1 MSIKTIAIA
10 LTASFGLV
18 MAAHADHHK
27 EGGMDSMDGKPTVT
41 DIIVNSD
48 QHTTLETAV
57 VEAGL
62 AETLSADGEYT
73 VFAPTD
79 EAFAALPEGALE
91 DLLKPENRD
100 KLTSILNYHVVE
112 GYYLTRSALMAMEAV
127 GTDYPQVTAE
137 NGEQLTFHEEDDQ
150 VMIRDT
156 QGNEVKVI
164 KTGIKASNGV
174 VHVIDGVLMP

>member
-1 MSIKTIAIA
+1 MAIRNFAIA
-10 LTASFGLV
+10 MIATMGLTAT
-18 MAAHADHHK
+18 AQADHHEEMK
-27 EGGMDSMDGKPTVT
+27 EKPTIT
-41 DIIVNSD
+41 DIVVNSD

-79 EAFAALPEGALE
+79 DAFAALPEGTLE
-91 DLLKPENRD
+91 ELLKPENRD
-100 KLTSILNYHVVE
+100 QLAGVLKYHVVE
-112 GYYLTRSALMAMEAV
+112 GYYLTVSTLLTLEAS
-127 GTDYPQVTAE
+127 GTDYPTVTTV
-137 NGEQLTFHEEDDQ
+137 NGGELTFHEEGND
-150 VMIRDT
+150 VMIRDA

-164 KTGIKASNGV
+164 TTGIEASNGV

>member
-1 MSIKTIAIA
+1 MSIHTFAIA
-10 LTASFGLV
+10 LIVSVGFVTTAY
-18 MAAHADHHK
+18 ADHHK
-27 EGGMDSMDGKPTVT
+27 GDGMKDKPTIT
-41 DIIVNSD
+41 DIVVNSD

-62 AETLSADGEYT
+62 AETLSSEGEYT

-79 EAFAALPEGALE
+79 DAFAALPEGALE
-91 DLLKPENRD
+91 ELLKPENRD
-100 KLTSILNYHVVE
+100 QLSDILKYHVVE
-112 GYYLTRSALMAMEAV
+112 GYYLTVSTLLAAEAG
-127 GTDYPQVTAE
+127 GTDYPTATTV
-137 NGEQLTFHEEDDQ
+137 NGEQLTFHEDGNS
-150 VMIRDT
+150 VMIRDA